1 MLAMMLYEGIFM
13 SDFKTTREHPITAEQ
28 FIIDNTTVSTLRN
41 NPEISSVYFAVLQ
54 KDIAEAKAKGVDLKE
69 LAKAEAEAK
78 AKGVD
83 FKQSEELKELKEKYK
98 VFFNSIQNGFF
109 LYTEKEDKNK
119 AIEQLTTM
127 HELFSIVG
135 YNEVN
140 HLDVLRTLL
149 RLLMD
154 EKPTP
159 DEDKILK
166 FAQELISVSNLGN
179 YKSGKQDPEQLIA
192 DIRLLKS
199 EREKIYA
206 PNKSVEDKLKESK
219 TVIIDRAARIFESCV
234 KEVFGENTPKY
245 SMEIL
250 GSFAKGEGT
259 PLSDIEYALVLG
271 EGVNK
276 EKMLEAAELFYNRV
290 RNYGESTGTA
300 FTLDNMTVG
309 FTMDEKIRPNKQPG
323 YSYIGTV
330 EELLNDIDTHSSNDG
345 AFVDISPYLQSEQV
359 SGDQG
364 LHNEDQGLHNEDQGL
379 HNDFDS
385 ARKAKLEEKKVQIS
399 RMIAESLRGKT
410 PLKKL
415 IDFLEE
421 YKSGGEPSHSF
432 DVKELARA
440 PAFLARYLELKY
452 GIFCNNTDQ
461 LLINL
466 QKEKKISPDQLQ
478 VLQRIL
484 EIARTF
490 RLDLQDE
497 HNFDNHDAGGS
508 KINKDNVAELL
519 GLCIQLKNIIKIKTE
534 LDPLIESI
542 EENLRVEQRLKKSI
556 NNHMTGND
564 DRKRRINVIE
574 DALKKLNE
582 LKPVSAEN
590 IRDFKK
596 NLSNIIST
604 LEKDLKPKDKDWV
617 QKGREWV
624 AGKSQTVTNMIP
636 DIKEI
641 NGYIE
646 KIINNLDFVVENE
659 DKVKSELKE
668 DDDSFVV
675 VNEYKD
681 EVEPDF
687 KEIEDGFVM
696 MENLKTDQETDQESL
711 TPETDP
717 LLSKIPTERPI
728 NGKKLPTSPPL
739 ENENNLKRE
748 GSRQNRY
755 THVSEDAITTPS
767 QAEINRAKFEQL
779 FSAGEKAKDPD
790 PVATSLPSSPPIIP
804 VTFSSKTS
812 PTSTATPKQEAD
824 STISPRPPPKT
835 ANFS

>member
-1 MLAMMLYEGIFM
+1 MLYEGIFM
-13 SDFKTTREHPITAEQ
+13 SDIKTTREHPITAEQ
-28 FIIDNTTVSTLRN
+28 FIIDNTTLSTLKN
-41 NPEISSVYFAVLQ
+41 NPEISSVYFAVIQ
-54 KDIAEAKAKGVDLKE
+54 KDIAEAKAKGIDLKK
-69 LAKAEAEAK
+69 L
-78 AKGVD
+78 
-83 FKQSEELKELKEKYK
+83 EKKYE
-98 VFFNSIQNGFF
+98 VFFNFIRNGYF

-159 DEDKILK
+159 DEGKIFK

-179 YKSGKQDPEQLIA
+179 YKSGKQDPEQLMA

-219 TVIIDRAARIFESCV
+219 TVIIDRAARIFKSCV
-234 KEVFGENTPKY
+234 EEVFGENTPKY

-259 PLSDIEYALVLG
+259 PLSDIEYALVLE
-271 EGVNK
+271 EGVDK
-276 EKMLEAAELFYNRV
+276 KKMLEAAELFYNRV

-330 EELLNDIDTHSSNDG
+330 NELLDDIELHSSNDC
-345 AFVDISPYLQSEQV
+345 AFVDISPYLQSDFI
-359 SGDQG
+359 SGDED
-364 LHNEDQGLHNEDQGL
+364 LHKA
-379 HNDFDS
+379 FDS
-385 ARKAKLEEKKVQIS
+385 ARKEKLEEKKVQIS

-421 YKSGGEPSHSF
+421 YKSGEEPSHSF

-452 GIFCNNTDQ
+452 GLFFNNTDQ

-484 EIARTF
+484 ETARTF
-490 RLDLQDE
+490 RLELQDE

-534 LDPLIESI
+534 LEPLVESI
-542 EENLRVEQRLKKSI
+542 EQDLRGEQEKLKDIISDKKP
-556 NNHMTGND
+556 GNE
-564 DRKRRINVIE
+564 DRQRRIKVIE
-574 DALKKLNE
+574 RALEKLNE
-582 LKPVSAEN
+582 LNPLEEKNIEN
-590 IRDFKK
+590 FKG
-596 NLSNIIST
+596 NLSIILAN
-604 LEKDLKPKDKDWV
+604 LEKDLKLSNTQKAIGLIARKPSSVNTMMTEIKKIKVEIDK
-617 QKGREWV
+617 KIG
-624 AGKSQTVTNMIP
+624 G
-636 DIKEI
+636 
-641 NGYIE
+641 
-646 KIINNLDFVVENE
+646 IINDLDFIMV
-659 DKVKSELKE
+659 E
-668 DDDSFVV
+668 DDDAFEIVS
-675 VNEYKD
+675 KP
-681 EVEPDF
+681 EVEPEPQGDNDDF
-687 KEIEDGFVM
+687 VITDGDP
-696 MENLKTDQETDQESL
+696 ETPKTDQESL
-711 TPETDP
+711 TEEKDQVPTLEP
-717 LLSKIPTERPI
+717 LLLQISK
-728 NGKKLPTSPPL
+728 
-739 ENENNLKRE
+739 
-748 GSRQNRY
+748 
-755 THVSEDAITTPS
+755 VFTPS
-767 QAEINRAKFEQL
+767 I
-779 FSAGEKAKDPD
+779 S
-790 PVATSLPSSPPIIP
+790 PSI
-804 VTFSSKTS
+804 TGA
-812 PTSTATPKQEAD
+812 TATAENKTE
-824 STISPRPPPKT
+824 STNNSKKNSPGK
-835 ANFS
+835 

>member
-69 LAKAEAEAK
+69 LAKAEAK

-83 FKQSEELKELKEKYK
+83 FKQSEELKEFKEKYK
-98 VFFNSIQNGFF
+98 GFFDFVRDGFF

-234 KEVFGENTPKY
+234 EEVFGENKPKY

-276 EKMLEAAELFYNRV
+276 KKMLEAAELFYNRV

-330 EELLNDIDTHSSNDG
+330 EELLQDIDMHSSDG
-345 AFVDISPYLQSEQV
+345 SAFVDISPYLQSEKV
-359 SGDQG
+359 SGDQ
-364 LHNEDQGLHNEDQGL
+364 EL

-385 ARKAKLEEKKVQIS
+385 VRKAKLEEKKVQILK
-399 RMIAESLRGKT
+399 MIAESLNGNLNKSVGEALRGET

-421 YKSGGEPSHSF
+421 YKSGKELSHSF

-452 GIFCNNTDQ
+452 GLFCNNTDQ

-478 VLQRIL
+478 VLQHIL
-484 EIARTF
+484 ETARTF

-497 HNFDNHDAGGS
+497 HNFDNHDAGSS

-534 LDPLIESI
+534 LDPLVESI
-542 EENLRVEQRLKKSI
+542 EQNLRKEQEKLQESI
-556 NNHMTGND
+556 NNHKTGRNKD
-564 DRKRRINVIE
+564 QERRIKVIE
-574 DALKKLNE
+574 GALKKLNE
-582 LKPVSAEN
+582 LNPLEEKNIEN
-590 IRDFKK
+590 FKA
-596 NLSNIIST
+596 NLSIILAN
-604 LEKDLKPKDKDWV
+604 LEKDLISNTQKAIGLIARKPPSANTMMTEIKKIKVEIDK
-617 QKGREWV
+617 KIG
-624 AGKSQTVTNMIP
+624 G
-636 DIKEI
+636 
-641 NGYIE
+641 
-646 KIINNLDFVVENE
+646 IINDLDFIMV
-659 DKVKSELKE
+659 E
-668 DDDSFVV
+668 DDDAFEIVG
-675 VNEYKD
+675 KP
-681 EVEPDF
+681 EVEAEIQQVEDDF
-687 KEIEDGFVM
+687 EEVEAEPQGDNDDFVITDGDP
-696 MENLKTDQETDQESL
+696 ETPKTDQESL
-711 TPETDP
+711 TEEKDQVPTLEP
-717 LLSKIPTERPI
+717 LLLQISKVFTPSRSPSTTGAPTPD
-728 NGKKLPTSPPL
+728 PTKTPATPSPPA
-739 ENENNLKRE
+739 R
-748 GSRQNRY
+748 
-755 THVSEDAITTPS
+755 
-767 QAEINRAKFEQL
+767 
-779 FSAGEKAKDPD
+779 
-790 PVATSLPSSPPIIP
+790 
-804 VTFSSKTS
+804 
-812 PTSTATPKQEAD
+812 PK
-824 STISPRPPPKT
+824 
-835 ANFS
+835 